1 VTLAQSLLGFT
12 LLAAVVAV
20 TPGLDTVLVLR
31 QALRAG
37 RRPAFAAAAGICL
50 GALVWGI
57 AAAAGVA
64 ALFVAS
70 RLAYTGLRWAGVAF
84 LLYLAWSYLR
94 AAVRGDVAHADLT
107 AGAVDSVREAF
118 VKGLLTD
125 LLNPKMA
132 VFYLT
137 VLPLFLPAGYAPVLA
152 GAILAGVHALVA
164 FGWFT
169 VIILTAHAVRGFL
182 TSRRGARVIDGAA
195 GVAMLG
201 FGLVLG
207 LER

>member
-1 VTLAQSLLGFT
+1 MTLAQSLLGFVA
-12 LLAAVVAV
+12 LAAVVAV

-31 QALRAG
+31 QSLRSG
-37 RRPAFAAAAGICL
+37 RASAFAAAAGICV
-50 GALVWGI
+50 GALLWGI

-70 RLAYTGLRWAGVAF
+70 PVAAGLLRWAGVAF
-84 LLYLAWSYLR
+84 LVYLAVSYLR
-94 AAVRGDVAHADLT
+94 SAWRGPV
-107 AGAVDSVREAF
+107 AVDTSDPAPDAPSRAF
-118 VKGLLTD
+118 LKGLLTD

-137 VLPLFLPAGYAPVLA
+137 VLPLFLPSGYPPALA
-152 GAILAGVHALVA
+152 GAMLAGVHAVVA
-164 FGWFT
+164 MAWFVV
-169 VIILTAHAVRGFL
+169 VIVAAGSVRGFVE
-182 TSRRGARVIDGAA
+182 SRRGARLVDGLA

-201 FGLVLG
+201 FGAVLG

>member
-1 VTLAQSLLGFT
+1 
-12 LLAAVVAV
+12 
-20 TPGLDTVLVLR
+20 
-31 QALRAG
+31 
-37 RRPAFAAAAGICL
+37 
-50 GALVWGI
+50 GALVWGV

-64 ALFVAS
+64 ALFIASQVAY
-70 RLAYTGLRWAGVAF
+70 AALRWAGVAF

-94 AAVRGDVAHADLT
+94 AAFRGEAAHADL
-107 AGAVDSVREAF
+107 ASGSVDSPREAF
-118 VKGLLTD
+118 VKGMLTD

-152 GAILAGVHALVA
+152 GAVLAGVHAMVA
-164 FGWFT
+164 FCWFT
-169 VIILTAHAVRGFL
+169 VIILSAHAVRGFL

-195 GVAMLG
+195 GAAMLG